1 MAYPFNW
8 KVILVLVLAT
18 LGLVLSAT
26 RLYQHFQYN
35 QTLHASALSPQK
47 GPQKAIPYVMV
58 NAWKLG
64 QTMVYE
70 QKALELY
77 SQVLSST
84 QPALKKLA
92 YYNSANIRLKQALRL
107 LDTQGY
113 GAWDQVTPLLALA
126 KDGYR
131 NALSIDPSWLEAKY
145 NMELALRL
153 APDIKS
159 SQRKSKED
167 EEEPEGL
174 PQKGWPSIPGFPR
187 GMP

>member
-26 RLYQHFQYN
+26 RLYQHYQHN

-47 GPQKAIPYVMV
+47 GPRYVLV

-64 QTMVYE
+64 QTMAYE

-84 QPALKKLA
+84 QPDLKKRA

-131 NALSIDPSWLEAKY
+131 NALSLDPNWLEAKY

>member
-8 KVILVLVLAT
+8 KVIIVLVLST

-26 RLYQHFQYN
+26 RLYQHYQYN
-35 QTLHASALSPQK
+35 QTLHASALSMQK
-47 GPQKAIPYVMV
+47 RPPYLMV

-64 QTMVYE
+64 QTMAYE

-77 SQVLSST
+77 SQILSGA
-84 QPALKKLA
+84 QADLKKRA

>member
-1 MAYPFNW
+1 MAYQLNW
-8 KVILVLVLAT
+8 KVTTVLMLSI
-18 LGLVLSAT
+18 LGLVLST
-26 RLYQHFQYN
+26 MRLYQHHHYN
-35 QTLHASALSPQK
+35 QALELSTLAPQK
-47 GPQKAIPYVMV
+47 TTPYAIV

-64 QTMVYE
+64 QTMAYE

-84 QPALKKLA
+84 QPDLKKRA

-131 NALSIDPSWLEAKY
+131 NALSLDPNWLEAKY

>member
-1 MAYPFNW
+1 MAYQFNW
-8 KVILVLVLAT
+8 KIIMVLMLST
-18 LGLVLSAT
+18 LCLIFSAT
-26 RLYQHFQYN
+26 RLYQQHQYN
-35 QTLHASALSPQK
+35 QMLDVSALSPQK
-47 GPQKAIPYVMV
+47 TAPYAMV

-64 QTMVYE
+64 QTTAYE
-70 QKALELY
+70 QKALDLY
-77 SQVLSST
+77 TQVLSST
-84 QPALKKLA
+84 QPELKKRA

-131 NALSIDPSWLEAKY
+131 NALSLDPNWLEAKY

-159 SQRKSKED
+159 SQRNGKQD

>member
-1 MAYPFNW
+1 MAHQYNW
-8 KVILVLVLAT
+8 KIIAVLMLAL
-18 LGLVLSAT
+18 LGMTVTAT
-26 RLYQHFQYN
+26 RVYQHHQYN
-35 QTLHASALSPQK
+35 QMLNTPAQSAQK
-47 GPQKAIPYVMV
+47 TAPYLMM
-58 NAWKLG
+58 NAWKLS
-64 QTMVYE
+64 QTLAYE
-70 QKALELY
+70 QKALDLY
-77 SQVLSST
+77 SQVLIST
-84 QPALKKLA
+84 QPDLKKRA

-131 NALSIDPSWLEAKY
+131 NALSLDPHWLEAKY

-159 SQRKSKED
+159 SQRKSKQD

>member
-1 MAYPFNW
+1 MAHPLNW
-8 KVILVLVLAT
+8 KVIVLLILSI
-18 LGLVLSAT
+18 LGLVLSTT
-26 RLYQHFQYN
+26 RLYQHHQYN
-35 QTLHASALSPQK
+35 QALEESTLAPQK
-47 GPQKAIPYVMV
+47 TTPYAMV

-64 QTMVYE
+64 QTMAYE

-77 SQVLSST
+77 SQIFSGAQT
-84 QPALKKLA
+84 DLKKRA

-131 NALSIDPSWLEAKY
+131 NALSLDPNWLEAKY

-159 SQRKSKED
+159 SQRNSKQD